1 MKKLIAYSS
10 IAHMGFV
17 TLGCFMVF
25 IIINNTKNMA
35 DAYMSLEG
43 AMVQM
48 LTHALSSGAM
58 FFGVGVLIDRY
69 HSRLIKDYGGVAN
82 SMPVFAAF
90 FMLFAMANVGLP
102 GTSGFVGEFL
112 VILAAFK
119 ANFWYAFL
127 AAVTLILGAAYTL
140 WLVKRVVFGNITV
153 QREVIHARANG
164 ERILVLHGD
173 EFDQVVQCSPWLA
186 KLGSKLYEWLI
197 QLNHVVNWGRR
208 RLGFPYW
215 SLASFLKHKVKN
227 AVQYIGNYEAA
238 VARAA
243 KQRDVEGVV
252 CGHIHRAEIS
262 RVDGLLYLN
271 CGDWVESCTAL
282 VETAAGEIELVAW
295 LDERRQPPLPLPLAA

>member
-1 MKKLIAYSS
+1 MNRIPQPPRRHYRTVWISDVHL
-10 IAHMGFV
+10 GFR
-17 TLGCFMVF
+17 GCS
-25 IIINNTKNMA
+25 A
-35 DAYMSLEG
+35 DYL
-43 AMVQM
+43 
-48 LTHALSSGAM
+48 L
-58 FFGVGVLIDRY
+58 
-69 HSRLIKDYGGVAN
+69 
-82 SMPVFAAF
+82 
-90 FMLFAMANVGLP
+90 
-102 GTSGFVGEFL
+102 EFL
-112 VILAAFK
+112 HSFDCD
-119 ANFWYAFL
+119 
-127 AAVTLILGAAYTL
+127 TLYLVGDIIDLWALKKRPYWPQAHNDVLRHILGKARSGTWVIYVPGNHDDPMRDYDGL
-140 WLVKRVVFGNITV
+140 VFGNITV

-243 KQRDVEGVV
+243 KQREVEGVV

-262 RVDGLLYLN
+262 RVDGLLYMN

-282 VETAAGEIELVAW
+282 VETGAGEIELVAW
-295 LDERRQPPLPLPLAA
+295 LDERQQQALPLPLAA